1 MKIIYISMFYWRYV
15 FSRNKEISITYVED
29 IVLCESMYNGI
40 PDHVININSHEAFD
54 KSNYS

>member
-1 MKIIYISMFYWRYV
+1 MFYWRYV